1 MDHLLSIRAFVAV
14 IKFQSFTTAAKH
26 LEMSPATL
34 SRAIT
39 SLESHTSTRL
49 VNRSTRHVSLA
60 DDARAYFASC
70 AEILERLDREELRLA
85 EQRNT
90 PKGVLRLAAHPL
102 AVETGLSQLVDEYL
116 LATPDIRV
124 AVTTTDEP
132 LRLEHGNYD
141 AVIYPAFLVQDAAA
155 ICRPLVRSSS
165 VLVATRAYLEAS
177 PPVPSSLDFTG
188 HTFIN
193 TRASKW
199 DSPECGSVKAAG
211 IALPHNARLHAVM
224 NECIAVQ
231 LALNSYGIAL
241 LPTRIAQR
249 YMESGRLVRV
259 LPGYELTD
267 PMAELDIAFVHRRT
281 LPRRVRDFVD
291 HCVSFFRESEQPDRR
306 VSPRSRKIV
315 LTGLRDATTEDAAIL
330 EHASR

>member
-1 MDHLLSIRAFVAV
+1 MDHLISIRAFVAV

-26 LEMSPATL
+26 LGMSPATL

-90 PKGVLRLAAHPL
+90 QKGVLRLAAHPF

-124 AVTTTDEP
+124 AVTTTGEP

-141 AVIYPAFLVQDAAA
+141 AAIYPAFLVQDAAA

-199 DSPECGSVKAAG
+199 DPDCGSVKVAG
-211 IALPHNARLHAVM
+211 ISLPHNARLHAVM

-231 LALNSYGIAL
+231 LALSGYGIAL
-241 LPTRIAQR
+241 LPTRIVQR

-259 LPGYELTD
+259 LPEYELTD
-267 PMAELDIAFVHRRT
+267 PVAELDIAFVHRRT

-291 HCVSFFRESEQPDRR
+291 HCISFFRESEQPDRR
-306 VSPRSRKIV
+306 VSPRSRKIA
-315 LTGLRDATTEDAAIL
+315 LTGLRDANAEDTAIL